1 MKKFI
6 YSLLSAIALGAFALA
21 ASAQETQ
28 TRVVDEVIAVV
39 NNSAITLSAVKRES
53 KGAVES
59 LVQEGRNRDE
69 AQRMVDEKQGE
80 LIANLINEQLL
91 VDKAKDLG
99 LETEIENLVNQ
110 RLAEI
115 MKQMGAKTVDAVYA
129 EMEKTGLN
137 SNEIK
142 ENWRRQFIKDQVIQ
156 RDVQAKLYWGFNG
169 KELKDY
175 YEKHKDKFTKP
186 ETVSFSELF
195 LGFAGRD
202 EAAVRTKSSELYKQL
217 KAGGDW
223 AKIVKEN
230 SDAGA
235 VTQGLGNVEKA
246 KVSELPQL
254 IAGPLHDVKPGDVTG
269 PFEIKDMGVVILK
282 VDERE
287 QASSESVYNEN
298 AVRLA
303 MMTERFPGEQK
314 KYMARLRKE
323 GYIEIKD
330 AYRPL
335 VSPILYADERADK
348 TYVEEKPTASK
359 TASDASKTKSETG
372 KTKANS
378 TKAKPDS
385 KPE

>member
-254 IAGPLHDVKPGDVTG
+254 IAGPLHDV
-269 PFEIKDMGVVILK
+269 
-282 VDERE
+282 
-287 QASSESVYNEN
+287 
-298 AVRLA
+298 
-303 MMTERFPGEQK
+303 
-314 KYMARLRKE
+314 
-323 GYIEIKD
+323 
-330 AYRPL
+330 
-335 VSPILYADERADK
+335 
-348 TYVEEKPTASK
+348 
-359 TASDASKTKSETG
+359 
-372 KTKANS
+372 
-378 TKAKPDS
+378 
-385 KPE
+385 